1 MSLELEREDVVQKLC
16 AAYARDHITT
26 AELEARLERVYK
38 SADRTQLNT
47 VLEGLPAIQ
56 VQRLGE
62 APPVAADLSPRRGQ
76 AVDLS
81 PRRAQTP
88 APPDR
93 QRGRGLGPG
102 EKRYAA
108 FMSEIRK
115 EGAWNPTPVIV
126 ANTVMGGLVLDFREA
141 QIPAEGI
148 DIYAD
153 VIMGELKII
162 LPPGL
167 PADVDCSTFMGSV
180 SDKSKAGVPGA
191 PTVRVTGAT
200 VMGSISVV
208 TKVPRGEGESSFRA
222 QMRSWL
228 GSGN

>member
-1 MSLELEREDVVQKLC
+1 MTLELEREDAVQKLC

-26 AELEARLERVYK
+26 GELESRLERVYK
-38 SADRTQLNT
+38 AADAAQLT
-47 VLEGLPAIQ
+47 TLLEGLPAVQ
-56 VQRLGE
+56 LQRLGD
-62 APPVAADLSPRRGQ
+62 APSAAAAIPPRTVPPADAARGQ
-76 AVDLS
+76 
-81 PRRAQTP
+81 
-88 APPDR
+88 
-93 QRGRGLGPG
+93 GLRPG

-115 EGAWNPTPVIV
+115 EGAWSPSRVIL
-126 ANTVMGGLVLDFREA
+126 AKTIMGGVVLDFREA

-148 DIYAD
+148 EIDAD
-153 VIMGELKII
+153 VFMGDLKII

-191 PTVRVTGAT
+191 PLIRVTGST
-200 VMGSISVV
+200 FMGSVSVV
-208 TKVPRGEGESSFRA
+208 TKAPRREGESALRA

-228 GSGN
+228 GSGE

>member
-1 MSLELEREDVVQKLC
+1 MTLEFEREDAVQKLC

-26 AELEARLERVYK
+26 GELESRLERVYK
-38 SADRTQLNT
+38 ASDRAQLT
-47 VLEGLPAIQ
+47 TLLEGLPAIQ
-56 VQRLGE
+56 VQRLGD
-62 APPVAADLSPRRGQ
+62 APAGITSVPTPRSPVQLDSERGQ
-76 AVDLS
+76 GL
-81 PRRAQTP
+81 RA
-88 APPDR
+88 
-93 QRGRGLGPG
+93 G

-115 EGAWNPTPVIV
+115 EGAWTPSPVIL
-126 ANTVMGGLVLDFREA
+126 AKTIMGSVVLDFREA

-153 VIMGELKII
+153 VFMGDLKII

-180 SDKSKAGVPGA
+180 NDKSKAGVPGA
-191 PTVRVTGAT
+191 PLVRVNGSTF
-200 VMGSISVV
+200 MGGISVV
-208 TKVPRGEGESSFRA
+208 TKAPRREGESAFRA

-228 GSGN
+228 GSGE

>member
-1 MSLELEREDVVQKLC
+1 MTLEFEREDAVQRLC

-26 AELEARLERVYK
+26 GELESRLEGVYK
-38 SADRTQLNT
+38 ASDRAQLNT
-47 VLEGLPAIQ
+47 LLEGLPAVQ
-56 VQRLGE
+56 LQRLGD
-62 APPVAADLSPRRGQ
+62 APAPVASASPPRSPVQVETERGQ
-76 AVDLS
+76 GL
-81 PRRAQTP
+81 RA
-88 APPDR
+88 
-93 QRGRGLGPG
+93 G

-115 EGAWNPTPVIV
+115 EGAWTPSPVIL
-126 ANTVMGGLVLDFREA
+126 AKTIMGSVVLDFREA

-153 VIMGELKII
+153 VFMGDLKII

-180 SDKSKAGVPGA
+180 NDKSKAGVPGA
-191 PTVRVTGAT
+191 PLVRVNGSTI
-200 VMGSISVV
+200 MGGISVV
-208 TKVPRGEGESSFRA
+208 TKAPRREGESAFRA

-228 GSGN
+228 GSGE